1 MIYTEVMDKSAV
13 NQIKDKILIEDIV
26 SEHVELQKAGKNLKG
41 CCPFHNE
48 KTPSFFVSPERNSYY
63 CFGCG
68 NKGDIFTFSE
78 EINGYDFKEAL
89 KDLAQR
95 AGVSLENQNFKSNK
109 SEDLLYEIMDAA
121 CSFFEDQVSKS
132 DDTKSYLIDRGI
144 SAETKEKWRIGYA
157 PNDWHELNNFLKE
170 KGYKDEDVIN
180 VGLIK
185 QGEKGIYDH
194 FRDRVMFPVFD
205 SRNRVIAYSGRLL
218 HDDGKSAK
226 YINSP
231 ETVLFNKSE
240 VLYGLHAGRSGIRK
254 LDFAILV
261 EGQFDVVLAHQ
272 MGFDNAVAT
281 SGTAATVQHFE
292 MLQRL
297 SDNVILAY
305 DGDKAGIAAAKR
317 AWDIALPMGMNVKMA
332 ILPEGKDPA
341 DIIQAKPGD
350 FKEIIK
356 SAKHVIEF
364 TTQRILEKTEDKHKA
379 LVHIEKFVLPL
390 LKFIKSHVEKNYFV
404 NYISNLTGIKEDIL
418 WHETAR
424 GGEVQRR
431 VENHIPEKYPLMQ
444 EIEEI
449 VKILEKSKDFD
460 IELLDATNKL
470 AGSYSDEFKLSD
482 IEVAENKVFEF
493 EEKYTNSEKL
503 KGYLNDILTRLEI
516 EYINKGIEVAGDDM
530 QKVQDLSNRK
540 QEIVKRKVDYFEE

>member
-1 MIYTEVMDKSAV
+1 MDKSAV

-68 NKGDIFTFSE
+68 AKGDIFTFSE

-109 SEDLLYEIMDAA
+109 SEDLFYEIMDEA
-121 CSFFEDQVSKS
+121 CTFFENKVTSS
-132 DDTKSYLIDRGI
+132 EDTKSYLIDRGI
-144 SAETKEKWRIGYA
+144 SAETKEKWRVGYA
-157 PNDWHELNNFLKE
+157 PNDWHDLNNFLKE
-170 KGYKDEDVIN
+170 KGYKDEDVIK

-185 QGEKGIYDH
+185 KGEKGIYDH
-194 FRDRVMFPVFD
+194 FRDRVMFPIFD
-205 SRNRVIAYSGRLL
+205 TRNRVIAFSGRLL

-240 VLYGLHAGRSGIRK
+240 VLYGLHAARSGVRK
-254 LDFAILV
+254 LDFSILV

-281 SGTAATVQHFE
+281 SGTAATEQHFE
-292 MLQRL
+292 MLSRL

-317 AWDIALPMGMNVKMA
+317 AWDIALPLGMNVKMA

-341 DIIQAKPGD
+341 DIIKSNPEE
-350 FKEIIK
+350 FKDIIK

-364 TTQRILEKTEDKHKA
+364 TTQRILDKTEDKHKA

-404 NYISNLTGIKEDIL
+404 NYISNKTGIKEDIL
-418 WHETAR
+418 WHETVR
-424 GGEVQRR
+424 GGEVSRQ
-431 VENHIPEKYPLMQ
+431 VENHTFEKFPIISELQ
-444 EIEEI
+444 EII
-449 VKILEKSKDFD
+449 NILEKSDDFN
-460 IELLDATNKL
+460 ISLLGVVKKISKEYGEEFSL
-470 AGSYSDEFKLSD
+470 LEGEIDES
-482 IEVAENKVFEF
+482 KVFDF
-493 EEKYTNSEKL
+493 EDKYTDQDKL
-503 KGYLNDILTRLEI
+503 KGYLNDLLTKLEF
-516 EYINKGIEVAGDDM
+516 EYIKKGINDAGDNL
-530 QKVQDLSNRK
+530 QKVQDLINRK
-540 QEIVKRKVDYFEE
+540 QKISKEKIDYFTKKS

>member
-1 MIYTEVMDKSAV
+1 MDKSAV
-13 NQIKDKILIEDIV
+13 EQIKDKILIEDLV
-26 SEHVELQKAGKNLKG
+26 SQHVELQKAGKNLKG

-48 KTPSFFVSPERNSYY
+48 RTPSFFVSPERNSYY

-68 NKGDIFTFSE
+68 AKGDIFTFSE

-89 KDLAQR
+89 KDLAQQ
-95 AGVSLENQNFKSNK
+95 AGVSLENQNFKKDNT
-109 SEDLLYEIMDAA
+109 DDVMYEIMDKA
-121 CSFFEDQVSKS
+121 CSFFEDKVTSS
-132 DDTKSYLIDRGI
+132 EDTKKYLIDRGI
-144 SAETKEKWRIGYA
+144 KADTKESWRIGYA
-157 PNDWHELNNFLKE
+157 PNDWHELNNYLKGE
-170 KGYKDEDVIN
+170 GYKDEDIIK

-194 FRDRVMFPVFD
+194 FRDRVMFPIFD
-205 SRNRVIAYSGRLL
+205 TRNRVVAFSGRLL

-240 VLYGLHAGRSGIRK
+240 VLYGLHSARSGVRK
-254 LDFAILV
+254 LDFSILV
-261 EGQFDVVLAHQ
+261 EGQFDVVLSHQ
-272 MGFDNAVAT
+272 MGFGNAVAT
-281 SGTAATVQHFE
+281 SGTAATEQHFE

-317 AWDIALPMGMNVKMA
+317 AWDIALPLGMNVKMA

-341 DIIQAKPGD
+341 DLIQDNPEE

-364 TTQRILEKTEDKHKA
+364 TTERILEKTEDKHKA

-404 NYISNLTGIKEDIL
+404 NYISNKTGIKEDIL

-424 GGEVQRR
+424 GGEISKK
-431 VENHIPEKYPLMQ
+431 VEMKSPEKYPL
-444 EIEEI
+444 IEELGEI
-449 VKILEKSKDFD
+449 VKIIDSSKEFNINLLEVIIS
-460 IELLDATNKL
+460 LSNNY
-470 AGSYSDEFKLSD
+470 GDEFVLPEDVVDDKK
-482 IEVAENKVFEF
+482 IFEF
-493 EEKYTNSEKL
+493 DEKYDGEEKL
-503 KGYLNDILTRLEI
+503 KGYLNDLLLRLEL
-516 EYINKGIEVAGDDM
+516 EYIKKGIEVAGDDLE
-530 QKVQDLSNRK
+530 KVQELIKRK
-540 QEIVKRKVDYFEE
+540 QELNKGGIDYFVK